1 MKNLSFQMEEEMRTP
16 KLQIMAAILIVILV
30 TLACGGSVSTA
41 NISSAKMFADSEG
54 TQETTV
60 YAQDQPFYCIVELAN
75 APDDTTL
82 KAVWTA
88 VEAEGTEPNLMIDD
102 AEITA
107 GNEDVFT
114 FDLTNNGL
122 WPIGKYKVDL
132 YLNGELDRTL
142 EFEVQ

>member
-1 MKNLSFQMEEEMRTP
+1 MV
-16 KLQIMAAILIVILV
+16 IILA
-30 TLACGGSVSTA
+30 TLACGGSISTA
-41 NISSAKMFADSEG
+41 NIASAKMFADSEG

-88 VEAEGTEPNLMIDD
+88 VEAEETEPNLMIDD
-102 AEITA
+102 AEITS
-107 GNEDVFT
+107 GGESVFT

-122 WPIGKYKVDL
+122 WPLGKYKVDL

>member
-1 MKNLSFQMEEEMRTP
+1 MRSRKFQ
-16 KLQIMAAILIVILV
+16 ILIVFMVIILA
-30 TLACGGSVSTA
+30 TLACGGSISTA
-41 NISSAKMFADSEG
+41 NIASAKMFADSEG

-88 VEAEGTEPNLMIDD
+88 VEAEETEPNLMIDD
-102 AEITA
+102 AEITS
-107 GNEDVFT
+107 GGESVFT

-122 WPIGKYKVDL
+122 WPLGKYKVDL

>member
-1 MKNLSFQMEEEMRTP
+1 MRTP

>member
-1 MKNLSFQMEEEMRTP
+1 MRTH
-16 KLQIMAAILIVILV
+16 KFQILTAILIVILV

-75 APDDTTL
+75 APEDTTL

-88 VEAEGTEPNLMIDD
+88 VEAEGTEPNLVIDD

-107 GNEDVFT
+107 GNENVFT

>member
-1 MKNLSFQMEEEMRTP
+1 MEEEMKTRRF
-16 KLQIMAAILIVILV
+16 QILTAILIVILV

-88 VEAEGTEPNLMIDD
+88 VEAEGTEPNLMIDE

-107 GNEDVFT
+107 GNENVFT

>member
-1 MKNLSFQMEEEMRTP
+1 MKPSMRKFQI
-16 KLQIMAAILIVILV
+16 LAAILIVILV

-75 APDDTTL
+75 APEDTTL

-132 YLNGELDRTL
+132 YLNGDAGSHA
-142 EFEVQ
+142 

>member
-1 MKNLSFQMEEEMRTP
+1 MKARKFQ
-16 KLQIMAAILIVILV
+16 ILFVLIIL
-30 TLACGGSVSTA
+30 TIASLACGGGVSTA

-75 APDDTTL
+75 APEDTTL

>member
-1 MKNLSFQMEEEMRTP
+1 MNIKTRKFQI
-16 KLQIMAAILIVILV
+16 LAAILVLMLAA
-30 TLACGGSVSTA
+30 LACGGSVSTA

-75 APDDTTL
+75 APEDTKL

-88 VEAEGTEPNLMIDD
+88 VEVEGEQPDLVIDEAEV
-102 AEITA
+102 TA
-107 GNEDVFT
+107 GTDSVFT
-114 FDLTNNGL
+114 FDLTNNQL

-132 YLNGELDRTL
+132 YLNDELDRTL

>member
-1 MKNLSFQMEEEMRTP
+1 MNVKTRKFQILVVIT
-16 KLQIMAAILIVILV
+16 ILILAG
-30 TLACGGSVSTA
+30 LACGGSVSTA

-75 APDDTTL
+75 APEDTKL

-88 VEAEGTEPNLMIDD
+88 VEVEGEQSDLMIDE
-102 AEITA
+102 AEVTA
-107 GNEDVFT
+107 GSDSVFT
-114 FDLTNNGL
+114 FDLTNDQL

-132 YLNGELDRTL
+132 YLNEELDRTL

>member
-1 MKNLSFQMEEEMRTP
+1 MEEEMKTR
-16 KLQIMAAILIVILV
+16 KFQILTAILIVILV

-88 VEAEGTEPNLMIDD
+88 VEAEGTEPNLMIDE

-107 GNEDVFT
+107 GNENVFT

>member
-1 MKNLSFQMEEEMRTP
+1 MDRSTRKFQILT
-16 KLQIMAAILIVILV
+16 AILIVILV

-41 NISSAKMFADSEG
+41 NISSAKMFVDSEG

-88 VEAEGTEPNLMIDD
+88 VEAEGTEPNLMIDE

-107 GNEDVFT
+107 GNENIFT